1 MSSAY
6 SSAATPPAMSAA
18 AAASAPSPLGA
29 GCLFFPVLE
38 DRAVVCAPAAYVL
51 HVVRELLAN
60 LARCAGK
67 PRRRLRPALTDDEIL
82 ARFGRAVR
90 DADDVT
96 YYVDVPELLLEVEEE
111 DADGPL
117 AVWMP
122 PAAAAAATLR
132 PDPMQYERV
141 YVLINAMRGRVRRTQ
156 QEHYHAN
163 HPSGRFVIVF
173 SDEVTLRPRV
183 PCEPLPPGARHVRA
197 LAGDAAVRACPE
209 NTRQIASLLHGRFRS
224 VRTVAAAN

>member
-6 SSAATPPAMSAA
+6 SSAAPLPAMSAA

-38 DRAVVCAPAAYVL
+38 GHVVCAPAAYVL

-60 LARCAGK
+60 LTRCGK
-67 PRRRLRPALTDDEIL
+67 PRRLRPALTDDEIL

-96 YYVDVPELLLEVEEE
+96 YYVDIPELLLEVE
-111 DADGPL
+111 DADGAGHKAL

-183 PCEPLPPGARHVRA
+183 PCEPLPPGARHVRV

-209 NTRQIASLLHGRFRS
+209 NTRQITSLLHGRFRS